1 MDNNEELLPTS
12 VHVSPD
18 FRARFSFK
26 ISMKVG
32 ERLFSLSH
40 MVTRLSLFLMLPVG
54 FRIEVV
60 CFGEGIGELRID
72 TENDPIHRIN
82 CIISM
87 KVSYVMMLTFSV
99 AESDKV
105 WS

>member
-1 MDNNEELLPTS
+1 MLYCLFT
-12 VHVSPD
+12 D

-72 TENDPIHRIN
+72 TCRTEG
-82 CIISM
+82 
-87 KVSYVMMLTFSV
+87 LQ
-99 AESDKV
+99 A
-105 WS
+105 